1 MRTFYF
7 FKIKK
12 EFYSLTKDNPYNLYK
27 SLENIYYLN
36 KRDYKVAYNMFESI
50 VEPLDK
56 FIINKEIFNSYSND
70 DRYIKVIDR
79 HTLND
84 YFLNESFLIIV
95 NISHILLRTN
105 DVDLN
110 IFKVLNNSNNYFVCD
125 FNEKDYFY
133 TNEIINKTLVN

>member
-70 DRYIKVIDR
+70 DRYMKVIDR